1 MCSLVRFELRRKP
14 LLPSL
19 KEKKRYVAFEV
30 MSEKT
35 LKFEFVTNEIVNE
48 ITNYIGKLGYEKMGL
63 IFLKDWSNNKGIA
76 RVNNKYVDHLKASF
90 VLIDKTN
97 LKLIDKLQGYLV
109 IYHQKLPKKEP
120 STG

>member
-1 MCSLVRFELRRKP
+1 LRRKP

-63 IFLKDWSNNKGIA
+63 IFLKDWSNNKGIV
-76 RVNNKYVDHLKASF
+76 RVNNKYVDNLKASF

-97 LKLIDKLQGYLV
+97 FMIRSLMVSGTLKKLRG
-109 IYHQKLPKKEP
+109 IM
-120 STG
+120 

>member
-97 LKLIDKLQGYLV
+97 FMIRSLMVSGTLKKLRG
-109 IYHQKLPKKEP
+109 IM
-120 STG
+120 